1 MGLFDKIFGRAPKQR
16 EIAGDYKVL
25 TGYAPVFF
33 NGPAQI
39 YESQLIRAAINARA
53 THISKLRVTFEG
65 HGSQYLA
72 ERLRRPNEM
81 QTWSQL
87 LYRIA
92 TIWDVDNNVF
102 IIPVFD
108 RMNRIREIYPVL
120 PSRSKLIEI
129 KGRDEPWLAFE
140 FANGRYAQLPI
151 WKVGVMTKFQYKRDY
166 FGESNRALDP
176 TMKLINM
183 NEQATIEGMKS
194 AATFR
199 FMASYSNVAF
209 GEDLAEEQRR
219 FNESS
224 MDARRGGGLL
234 LFPATYNNPKQIE
247 SKPFVMDAES
257 QKQIADSVY
266 NYYGVNEDVLQ
277 GKASGD
283 KWAAFYESAIEPFAI
298 QFSEVMTKMLF
309 TLREQSQGNKVTAT
323 ANRIQYMSN
332 RDKLEVT
339 NGWADRGMA
348 TIDELREI
356 WNMPPLPDG
365 KGEAIPIRGEY
376 YDLRN
381 GDRIQSM
388 TVTEDDTDEQG
399 N

>member
-16 EIAGDYKVL
+16 DIAGDYKVL

-129 KGRDEPWLAFE
+129 KGREEPWLAFE

-247 SKPFVMDAES
+247 SKPFVMDADS

-298 QFSEVMTKMLF
+298 QFSEVMTDLF
-309 TLREQSQGNKVTAT
+309 RLCGELSGEDAAVYAT
-323 ANRIQYMSN
+323 ANRLQFLSN
-332 RDKLEVT
+332 AEKLNVSSQLL
-339 NGWADRGMA
+339 DRGIL
-348 TIDELREI
+348 TINDVRDI
-356 WNMPPLPDG
+356 WNLAPVEDG
-365 KGEAIPIRGEY
+365 DRRIIRGEY
-376 YDLRN
+376 YD
-381 GDRIQSM
+381 
-388 TVTEDDTDEQG
+388 TEEKI
-399 N
+399 NASEE

>member
-16 EIAGDYKVL
+16 DIAGDYKVL

-120 PSRSKLIEI
+120 PSRSKLIEV
-129 KGRDEPWLAFE
+129 KGREEPWLAFE

-247 SKPFVMDAES
+247 SKPFVMDADS

-298 QFSEVMTKMLF
+298 QFSEVMTDLF
-309 TLREQSQGNKVTAT
+309 RLCGELSGEDAAVYAT
-323 ANRIQYMSN
+323 ANRLQFLSN
-332 RDKLEVT
+332 AEKLNVSSQLL
-339 NGWADRGMA
+339 DRGIL
-348 TIDELREI
+348 TINDVRDI
-356 WNMPPLPDG
+356 WNLAPVEDG
-365 KGEAIPIRGEY
+365 DRRIIRGEY
-376 YDLRN
+376 YD
-381 GDRIQSM
+381 
-388 TVTEDDTDEQG
+388 TEEKI
-399 N
+399 NASEE

>member
-120 PSRSKLIEI
+120 PSRSKLIEV
-129 KGRDEPWLAFE
+129 KGREEPWLAFE

-247 SKPFVMDAES
+247 SKPFVMDADS

-298 QFSEVMTKMLF
+298 QFSEVMTDLF
-309 TLREQSQGNKVTAT
+309 RLCGELSGEDAAVYAT
-323 ANRIQYMSN
+323 ANRLQFLSN
-332 RDKLEVT
+332 AEKLNVSSQLL
-339 NGWADRGMA
+339 DRGIL
-348 TIDELREI
+348 TINDVRDI
-356 WNMPPLPDG
+356 WNLAPVEDG
-365 KGEAIPIRGEY
+365 DRRIIRGEY
-376 YDLRN
+376 YD
-381 GDRIQSM
+381 
-388 TVTEDDTDEQG
+388 TEEKI
-399 N
+399 NASEE

>member
-33 NGPAQI
+33 KGPADI

-53 THISKLRVTFEG
+53 THISKLRITFEG

-102 IIPVFD
+102 IVPVFD

-129 KGRDEPWLAFE
+129 KGREEPWLAFE

-176 TMKLINM
+176 TMKLIDM

-199 FMASYSNVAF
+199 FMASYSSVAF

-247 SKPFVMDAES
+247 SKPFVMDADS

-283 KWAAFYESAIEPFAI
+283 KWVAFYESAIEPFAV
-298 QFSEVMTKMLF
+298 QFSEVMTDLF
-309 TLREQSQGNKVTAT
+309 RLCGELSGEDAAVYAT
-323 ANRIQYMSN
+323 ANRLQFLSN
-332 RDKLEVT
+332 AEKLNVSSQLL
-339 NGWADRGMA
+339 DRG
-348 TIDELREI
+348 ILSINDVRDI
-356 WNMPPLPDG
+356 WNLAPVEDG
-365 KGEAIPIRGEY
+365 DRRIIRGEY
-376 YDLRN
+376 YD
-381 GDRIQSM
+381 
-388 TVTEDDTDEQG
+388 TEEKI
-399 N
+399 NASEE

>member
-16 EIAGDYKVL
+16 DIAGDYKVL

-120 PSRSKLIEI
+120 PSRSKLIEV
-129 KGRDEPWLAFE
+129 KGREEPWLAFE

-298 QFSEVMTKMLF
+298 QFSEVMTDLF
-309 TLREQSQGNKVTAT
+309 RLCGELSGEDAAVYAT
-323 ANRIQYMSN
+323 ANRLQFLSN
-332 RDKLEVT
+332 AEKLNVSSQLL
-339 NGWADRGMA
+339 DRGIL
-348 TIDELREI
+348 TINDVRDI
-356 WNMPPLPDG
+356 WNLAPVEDG
-365 KGEAIPIRGEY
+365 DRRIIRGEY
-376 YDLRN
+376 YD
-381 GDRIQSM
+381 
-388 TVTEDDTDEQG
+388 TEEKI
-399 N
+399 NASEE

>member
-65 HGSQYLA
+65 HGSQYLT
-72 ERLRRPNEM
+72 ERLKRPNEM

-102 IIPVFD
+102 IVPVFD
-108 RMNRIREIYPVL
+108 KMNRIREIYPVL

-129 KGRDEPWLAFE
+129 KGREEPWLAFE
-140 FANGRYAQLPI
+140 FANGRYAQLPV

-176 TMKLINM
+176 TLKLIDIN
-183 NEQATIEGMKS
+183 NQATVEGMKS
-194 AATFR
+194 AATYR

-257 QKQIADSVY
+257 QRQISESVY
-266 NYYGVNEDVLQ
+266 NYFGVNEDVLQ

-283 KWAAFYESAIEPFAI
+283 KWTAFYESAVEPFAI
-298 QFSEVMTKMLF
+298 QFSEVMTDLF
-309 TLREQSQGNKVTAT
+309 RLCGELTGEAAVYAT
-323 ANRIQYMSN
+323 ANRLQYMSN
-332 RDKLEVT
+332 SEKLNVSSQLL
-339 NGWADRGMA
+339 DRG
-348 TIDELREI
+348 ILSINDVRDI
-356 WNMPPLPDG
+356 WNLPPVQDG
-365 KGEAIPIRGEY
+365 DRRIIRGEY
-376 YDLRN
+376 YD
-381 GDRIQSM
+381 
-388 TVTEDDTDEQG
+388 TEEKI
-399 N
+399 NASEE

>member
-16 EIAGDYKVL
+16 EVAGDYKVL

-65 HGSQYLA
+65 HGSQYLT
-72 ERLRRPNEM
+72 ERLKRPNEM

-102 IIPVFD
+102 IVPVFD
-108 RMNRIREIYPVL
+108 KMNRIREIYPVL

-129 KGRDEPWLAFE
+129 KGREEPWLAFE
-140 FANGRYAQLPI
+140 FANGRYAQLPV

-176 TMKLINM
+176 TLKLIDIN
-183 NEQATIEGMKS
+183 NQATVEGMKS
-194 AATFR
+194 AATYR

-257 QKQIADSVY
+257 QRQISESVY
-266 NYYGVNEDVLQ
+266 NYFGVNEDVLQ

-283 KWAAFYESAIEPFAI
+283 KWTAFYESAVEPFAI
-298 QFSEVMTKMLF
+298 QFSEVMTDLF
-309 TLREQSQGNKVTAT
+309 RLCGELTGEAAVYAT
-323 ANRIQYMSN
+323 ANRLQYMSN
-332 RDKLEVT
+332 SEKLNVSSQLL
-339 NGWADRGMA
+339 DRG
-348 TIDELREI
+348 ILSINDVRDI
-356 WNMPPLPDG
+356 WNLPPVEDG
-365 KGEAIPIRGEY
+365 DRRIIRGEY
-376 YDLRN
+376 YD
-381 GDRIQSM
+381 
-388 TVTEDDTDEQG
+388 TEEKI
-399 N
+399 NASEE

>member
-108 RMNRIREIYPVL
+108 KMNRIREIYPVL

-129 KGRDEPWLAFE
+129 KGREEPWLAFE

-283 KWAAFYESAIEPFAI
+283 KWTAFYESAIEPFAV
-298 QFSEVMTKMLF
+298 QFSEVMTDLF
-309 TLREQSQGNKVTAT
+309 RLCGELTGPDAAVYAT
-323 ANRIQYMSN
+323 ANRLQFLSN
-332 RDKLEVT
+332 AEKLNVSSQLL
-339 NGWADRGMA
+339 DRG
-348 TIDELREI
+348 ILSINDVRDI
-356 WNMPPLPDG
+356 WNLSPVEDG
-365 KGEAIPIRGEY
+365 DRRIIRGEY
-376 YDLRN
+376 YD
-381 GDRIQSM
+381 
-388 TVTEDDTDEQG
+388 TEEKI
-399 N
+399 NASEE

>member
-1 MGLFDKIFGRAPKQR
+1 MGLFDKIFGRAPRQQR
-16 EIAGDYKVL
+16 EISGDYKVL

-102 IIPVFD
+102 IVPVFD
-108 RMNRIREIYPVL
+108 RLNRIREIYPVL
-120 PSRSKLIEI
+120 PSRAKLIEV
-129 KGRDEPWLAFE
+129 KGRDDPWLAFE
-140 FANGRYAQLPI
+140 FANGRFAQLPVYQ
-151 WKVGVMTKFQYKRDY
+151 VGVMTKFQYKRDY

-183 NEQATIEGMKS
+183 NEQATIEGMRS

-257 QKQIADSVY
+257 QRQISESVY

-283 KWAAFYESAIEPFAI
+283 KWTAFYESAIEPFAV
-298 QFSEVMTKMLF
+298 QFSEVMTDLF
-309 TLREQSQGNKVTAT
+309 RLCGELTGPDAAVYAT
-323 ANRIQYMSN
+323 ANRLQFLSN
-332 RDKLEVT
+332 AEKLNVSSQLL
-339 NGWADRGMA
+339 DRG
-348 TIDELREI
+348 ILSINDVRDI
-356 WNMPPLPDG
+356 WNLSPVEDG
-365 KGEAIPIRGEY
+365 DRRIIRGEY
-376 YDLRN
+376 YD
-381 GDRIQSM
+381 
-388 TVTEDDTDEQG
+388 TEDKINASEE
-399 N
+399 

>member
-16 EIAGDYKVL
+16 EVAGDYKVL

-65 HGSQYLA
+65 HGSQYLT
-72 ERLRRPNEM
+72 ERLKRPNEM

-102 IIPVFD
+102 IVPVFD
-108 RMNRIREIYPVL
+108 KMNRIREIYPVL

-129 KGRDEPWLAFE
+129 KGREEPWLAFE
-140 FANGRYAQLPI
+140 FANGRYAQLPV

-176 TMKLINM
+176 TLKLIDIN
-183 NEQATIEGMKS
+183 NQATVEGMKS
-194 AATFR
+194 AATYR

-257 QKQIADSVY
+257 QRQISESVY
-266 NYYGVNEDVLQ
+266 NYFGVNEDVLQ

-283 KWAAFYESAIEPFAI
+283 KWTAFYESAVEPFAI
-298 QFSEVMTKMLF
+298 QFSEVMTDLF
-309 TLREQSQGNKVTAT
+309 RLCGELTGEAAVYAT
-323 ANRIQYMSN
+323 ANRLQYMSN
-332 RDKLEVT
+332 SEKLNVSSQLL
-339 NGWADRGMA
+339 DRG
-348 TIDELREI
+348 ILSINDVRDI
-356 WNMPPLPDG
+356 WNLPPVEDG
-365 KGEAIPIRGEY
+365 DKRIIRGEY
-376 YDLRN
+376 YD
-381 GDRIQSM
+381 
-388 TVTEDDTDEQG
+388 TEEKI
-399 N
+399 NASEE

>member
-16 EIAGDYKVL
+16 EVAGDYKVL

-65 HGSQYLA
+65 HGSQYLT
-72 ERLRRPNEM
+72 ERLKRPNEM

-102 IIPVFD
+102 IVPVFD
-108 RMNRIREIYPVL
+108 KMNRIREIYPVL

-129 KGRDEPWLAFE
+129 KGREEPWLAFE
-140 FANGRYAQLPI
+140 FANGRYAQLPV

-176 TMKLINM
+176 TLKLIDIN
-183 NEQATIEGMKS
+183 NQATVEGMKS
-194 AATFR
+194 AATYR
-199 FMASYSNVAF
+199 FMASYSSVAF

-257 QKQIADSVY
+257 QRQISESVY
-266 NYYGVNEDVLQ
+266 NYFGVNEDVLQ

-283 KWAAFYESAIEPFAI
+283 KWTAFYESAVEPFAI
-298 QFSEVMTKMLF
+298 QFSEVMTDLF
-309 TLREQSQGNKVTAT
+309 RLCGELTGEAAVYAT
-323 ANRIQYMSN
+323 ANRLQYMSN
-332 RDKLEVT
+332 SEKLNVSSQLL
-339 NGWADRGMA
+339 DRG
-348 TIDELREI
+348 ILSINDVRDI
-356 WNMPPLPDG
+356 WNLPPVADG
-365 KGEAIPIRGEY
+365 DRRIIRGEY
-376 YDLRN
+376 YD
-381 GDRIQSM
+381 
-388 TVTEDDTDEQG
+388 TEEKI
-399 N
+399 NASEE

>member
-1 MGLFDKIFGRAPKQR
+1 
-16 EIAGDYKVL
+16 
-25 TGYAPVFF
+25 
-33 NGPAQI
+33 
-39 YESQLIRAAINARA
+39 
-53 THISKLRVTFEG
+53 
-65 HGSQYLA
+65 
-72 ERLRRPNEM
+72 
-81 QTWSQL
+81 
-87 LYRIA
+87 
-92 TIWDVDNNVF
+92 
-102 IIPVFD
+102 
-108 RMNRIREIYPVL
+108 MNRIREIYPVL
-120 PSRSKLIEI
+120 PSRSKLIEV
-129 KGRDEPWLAFE
+129 KGREEPWLAFE

-247 SKPFVMDAES
+247 SKPFVMDADS

-298 QFSEVMTKMLF
+298 QFSEVMTDLF
-309 TLREQSQGNKVTAT
+309 RLCGELSGEDAAVYAT
-323 ANRIQYMSN
+323 ANRLQFLSN
-332 RDKLEVT
+332 AEKLNVSSQLL
-339 NGWADRGMA
+339 DRGIL
-348 TIDELREI
+348 TINDVRDI
-356 WNMPPLPDG
+356 WNLAPVEDG
-365 KGEAIPIRGEY
+365 DRRIIRGEY
-376 YDLRN
+376 YD
-381 GDRIQSM
+381 
-388 TVTEDDTDEQG
+388 TEEKI
-399 N
+399 NASEE

>member
-298 QFSEVMTKMLF
+298 QFSEVMTDLF
-309 TLREQSQGNKVTAT
+309 RLCGELSGEDAAVYAT
-323 ANRIQYMSN
+323 ANRLQFLSN
-332 RDKLEVT
+332 AEKLNVSSQLL
-339 NGWADRGMA
+339 DRGIL
-348 TIDELREI
+348 TINDVRDI
-356 WNMPPLPDG
+356 WNLAPVEDG
-365 KGEAIPIRGEY
+365 DRRIIRGEY
-376 YDLRN
+376 YD
-381 GDRIQSM
+381 
-388 TVTEDDTDEQG
+388 TEEKI
-399 N
+399 NASEE